1 MKHARPDYDR
11 IQDPLPVSEGG
22 IPEDEPVFLLRAQD
36 CIAARVVRIWAILQR
51 AEISSA
57 HHELTGSSYSA
68 AMHAVIIA
76 KTQAD
81 IMDKW
86 PYKKIADLK
95 EYHIRESIVPNLPE
109 ASGADEP
116 KRKMIPTRE
125 ICSLCHEVSRVGFWV
140 PNEVWLAVVHP
151 NRIHDILCVRCFT
164 RLADE
169 KNIQWDKDIKF
180 FPVSCYSHSR
190 AVGTAQKCKEVMCNG

>member
-11 IQDPLPVSEGG
+11 IQDPLAVCKGG
-22 IPEDEPVFLLRAQD
+22 IPENEPVFLLRAQD
-36 CIAARVVRIWAILQR
+36 WIAARVVRIWATLQQ
-51 AEISSA
+51 AEINST
-57 HHELTGSSYSA
+57 HHKLTGNSYSA
-68 AMHAVIIA
+68 AMHAAIIA
-76 KTQAD
+76 KTHAD

-116 KRKMIPTRE
+116 KRKMIPIRE
-125 ICSLCHEVSRVGFWV
+125 RCSLCHEVSRVGFWV
-140 PNEVWLAVVHP
+140 PNEIWLSVVHP
-151 NRIHDILCVRCFT
+151 NRIHDILCLRCFS

-180 FPVSCYSHSR
+180 FPVSWYSHNN
-190 AVGTAQKCKEVMCNG
+190 ALGTAHR